1 MNQIRICLSNFSI
14 NFTNIEINLDKEEIR
29 VNDKIKKFNKNDISK
44 IFMSILEITQ
54 NWDELYMDN
63 SILDGLHFSLTI
75 ECQDEIKSYQGKG
88 GFPSNFN
95 DFINLIKYIRS
106 EVE

>member
-1 MNQIRICLSNFSI
+1 MNQIKISLSNFSI
-14 NFTNIEINLDKEEIR
+14 DFTNIEINLDKAEIR
-29 VNDKIKKFNKNDISK
+29 VNDKIKKCNKSDISK
-44 IFMSILEITQ
+44 IFMSILEMTQ
-54 NWDELYMDN
+54 NWNELYMDN
-63 SILDGLHFSLTI
+63 SILDGMHFSLTI

-95 DFINLIKYIRS
+95 DFVNLIQYIRS